1 MFTILKIC
9 QIYCNINFMWNFKYK
24 NNECSF
30 QKKNKLYSILVL
42 KRTHSLPISWEKNHI
57 SETEKKKTS
66 WISSEQN
73 ARDGISDVAGV
84 WS

>member
-42 KRTHSLPISWEKNHI
+42 KGPTLYPLVESRTILVKL
-57 SETEKKKTS
+57 KRKKTS
-66 WISSEQN
+66 WISSEQY